1 MAHCSICGQKIPE
14 GSRTCS
20 VCGSSADEFLP
31 MVTAPI
37 KPAPAVSVPK
47 KLPPGGSYCP
57 NCAKVY
63 GPEYA
68 DLFCV
73 CGTELLKESRLN
85 RPPAQVP
92 VAQVLDEVPPMAPIL
107 DEMPLLAP
115 VLDDVPIAPILD
127 ELPPLVPVLDDV
139 PMAPILDEA
148 PPMAILEEEVPVALV
163 APLAAGDA
171 NAPAV
176 KARSVKP
183 SPGTPCLVLYG
194 PDKTPLQYF
203 ALTKDAMLIGRLDA
217 VAGNFPDIDLDE
229 WFDRPTIRR
238 ISRQH
243 ALILRTRATGTFVLR
258 PLVGNTGTQLET
270 QMVSPQQDY
279 PLRPGHRII
288 LGGVIRLKF
297 EIA

>member
-1 MAHCSICGQKIPE
+1 MANCSICGEKIPE

-57 NCAKVY
+57 TCAKVY
-63 GPEYA
+63 GPEYP

-92 VAQVLDEVPPMAPIL
+92 VAQVLDELPPMAPIL
-107 DEMPLLAP
+107 DES
-115 VLDDVPIAPILD
+115 
-127 ELPPLVPVLDDV
+127 PPLALVLDDV
-139 PMAPILDEA
+139 PMAPILDE
-148 PPMAILEEEVPVALV
+148 EVPLALL
-163 APLAAGDA
+163 APFAEEDA

-176 KARSVKP
+176 KVRSVKP

-229 WFDRPTIRR
+229 WFDRSTIRR

-258 PLVGNTGTQLET
+258 PLAGNTGTQLET

>member
-1 MAHCSICGQKIPE
+1 
-14 GSRTCS
+14 
-20 VCGSSADEFLP
+20 
-31 MVTAPI
+31 
-37 KPAPAVSVPK
+37 
-47 KLPPGGSYCP
+47 
-57 NCAKVY
+57 
-63 GPEYA
+63 
-68 DLFCV
+68 
-73 CGTELLKESRLN
+73 
-85 RPPAQVP
+85 
-92 VAQVLDEVPPMAPIL
+92 
-107 DEMPLLAP
+107 
-115 VLDDVPIAPILD
+115 
-127 ELPPLVPVLDDV
+127 
-139 PMAPILDEA
+139 
-148 PPMAILEEEVPVALV
+148 
-163 APLAAGDA
+163 
-171 NAPAV
+171 
-176 KARSVKP
+176 
-183 SPGTPCLVLYG
+183 VLYG

-258 PLVGNTGTQLET
+258 PLAGNTGTQLEA